1 MKSVR
6 NRQKQCCFFFFLRV
20 KPYLCGEF
28 QNNTVVKSIAKFIIA
43 LVLGWFLGVPQ
54 QAFAS
59 GAEGEYD
66 AKEFAMHHVADAHEW
81 HIVGKVTIP
90 LPCIVIHDGVH
101 VFMSSKMPAA
111 HHGEAAADTH
121 AAAAEHTHAESGGH
135 EAEHGAAHAEAM
147 PVEEAHTAHEQATYK
162 GFYFNESGK
171 IVHEDGGF
179 TLDLSI
185 TKNVATLILVALL
198 MIFIFTSVAKAYARR
213 EGQAPKGLQSFM
225 EPLILFVR
233 DEVVKP
239 NLGDKSDRYLPYLLT
254 VFFFIWIGNMLG
266 LIPVIAN
273 PNLTGNIA
281 VTSAL
286 AAMTFLITNLHANK
300 HYWGHTFNPPGVPMA
315 IKFILVPIEVAGIFI
330 KPVALMIRLFAN
342 ITAGHIIILSLVGLI
357 FIFGQAGANLG
368 GGLGGALVA
377 VPFTLFMSF
386 LELLVAFLQAFIFT
400 MLSALFIALAQEDHG
415 HDHEHAAEGAH
426 H

>member
-1 MKSVR
+1 KSLI
-6 NRQKQCCFFFFLRV
+6 K
-20 KPYLCGEF
+20 Y
-28 QNNTVVKSIAKFIIA
+28 A
-43 LVLGWFLGVPQ
+43 LSLLLGWMFLAPI
-54 QAFAS
+54 QAKAS
-59 GAEGEYD
+59 GGEGEYD

-81 HIVGKVTIP
+81 HIVGGFTIP
-90 LPCIVIHDGVH
+90 LPCIVIHDGLH
-101 VFMSSKMPAA
+101 VFMSNKMPEA
-111 HHGEAAADTH
+111 HHGGEEPAT
-121 AAAAEHTHAESGGH
+121 AEHH
-135 EAEHGAAHAEAM
+135 E
-147 PVEEAHTAHEQATYK
+147 TYQ

-179 TLDLSI
+179 TLDMSI
-185 TKNVATLILVALL
+185 TKNVATLLLVALI
-198 MIFIFTSVAKAYARR
+198 MIWLFTSVAKAYGRR
-213 EGQAPKGLQSFM
+213 EGQAPKGVQSLM

-239 NLGDKSDRYLPYLLT
+239 NLGNKSDRYLPYLLT
-254 VFFFIWIGNMLG
+254 VFFFIWFGNMMG
-266 LIPVIAN
+266 LIPLIAN

-286 AAMTFLITNLHANK
+286 AAMTFLLTNLHANK
-300 HYWGHTFNPPGVPMA
+300 NYWSHTFNPPGVPLA
-315 IKFILVPIEVAGIFI
+315 IKFILVPIEIAGIFI

-368 GGLGGALVA
+368 GGIGGAAVA

-415 HDHEHAAEGAH
+415 HDHDHAHAEGAH

>member
-1 MKSVR
+1 MRSFIQVSV
-6 NRQKQCCFFFFLRV
+6 
-20 KPYLCGEF
+20 
-28 QNNTVVKSIAKFIIA
+28 A
-43 LVLGWFLGVPQ
+43 LVFGWFLAVPQ
-54 QAFAS
+54 EALAS
-59 GAEGEYD
+59 GAEGAYD

-81 HIVGKVTIP
+81 HIVGGLTIP
-90 LPCIVIHDGVH
+90 LPCIVIHDGLH
-101 VFMSSKMPAA
+101 VFMSNKMPAA
-111 HHGEAAADTH
+111 HHGTSEPEAVPAHSDEAGVAGHDGHPTPDGH
-121 AAAAEHTHAESGGH
+121 STPQTDHTEHHAE
-135 EAEHGAAHAEAM
+135 
-147 PVEEAHTAHEQATYK
+147 TYK
-162 GFYFNESGK
+162 GFYYNESGK

-179 TLDLSI
+179 TLDMSI
-185 TKNVATLILVALL
+185 TKNVATLMLVALI
-198 MIFIFTSVAKAYARR
+198 MIFIFTSVAKAYGRR

-239 NLGDKSDRYLPYLLT
+239 NLGNKTDRYLPYLLT
-254 VFFFIWIGNMLG
+254 VFFFIWIGNMMG
-266 LIPVIAN
+266 LIPLIAN

-286 AAMTFLITNLHANK
+286 AAMTFLLTNLHANK
-300 HYWGHTFNPPGVPMA
+300 NYWGHTFNPPGVPFA
-315 IKFILVPIEVAGIFI
+315 IKIILVPIEVAGIFI

-368 GGLGGALVA
+368 GGIGGALVA

-415 HDHEHAAEGAH
+415 HDHEHAADAH

>member
-1 MKSVR
+1 MMAPK
-6 NRQKQCCFFFFLRV
+6 
-20 KPYLCGEF
+20 
-28 QNNTVVKSIAKFIIA
+28 A
-43 LVLGWFLGVPQ
+43 
-54 QAFAS
+54 AFAS
-59 GAEGEYD
+59 GGEGEYD

-81 HIVGKVTIP
+81 HIVGKLSIP
-90 LPCIVIHDGVH
+90 LPCIVIHDGLH
-101 VFMSSKMPAA
+101 VFMSSQMPEA
-111 HHGEAAADTH
+111 HHGAAPEAAA
-121 AAAAEHTHAESGGH
+121 E
-135 EAEHGAAHAEAM
+135 
-147 PVEEAHTAHEQATYK
+147 PEAHTDADAHHDGHPTAADPSTPTHTTAHHQETYK
-162 GFYFNESGK
+162 GFYYNESGK

-185 TKNVATLILVALL
+185 TKNVATLMLVALI
-198 MIFIFTSVAKAYARR
+198 MIFIFTSVAKAYGRR

-239 NLGDKSDRYLPYLLT
+239 NLGNKTDRYLPYLLT
-254 VFFFIWIGNMLG
+254 VFFFIWIGNMMG
-266 LIPVIAN
+266 LIPLIAN

-286 AAMTFLITNLHANK
+286 AAMTFLLTNLHANK
-300 HYWGHTFNPPGVPMA
+300 YYWGHTFNPPGVPLA

-368 GGLGGALVA
+368 GGIGGALVA

-415 HDHEHAAEGAH
+415 HDHASDAH